1 MNKVKKRTMGVA
13 LFLGTGAAALGV
25 GAGTASAD
33 EGVPAEV
40 TVQPEATVSQ
50 RIVNAAWEQYREQ
63 NPGTYYSGGQY
74 QAWCANFVSWVLNNA
89 GTPLHSPN
97 GGWRVPAVQTLNGIF
112 SSQGKLE
119 RPGSYMPKP
128 GDVVLFGNNHT
139 SLVAESDPSTG
150 TITTIGGNESN
161 KVSVQRLSATGS
173 GITGYGRVADD
184 TPPPAPEAVPVVN
197 DVPAPDPFAPPAPET
212 VPVMNE
218 APAPYPFAPPA
229 PEATTVVNADIAPPP
244 PPVDMFAP
252 PAPEATPLVNPDS
265 APPVDMFAPPAPEV
279 VPVLNEVPPPSPAPE
294 IVPAMNDVPPPPPVD
309 APLPAPEIVPVEVN
323 VPVVDA
329 PFNGPV

>member
-1 MNKVKKRTMGVA
+1 MNKVKKRTMSVA

-33 EGVPAEV
+33 EGVPVEV
-40 TVQPEATVSQ
+40 TVQPEVTVSQ

-184 TPPPAPEAVPVVN
+184 VPPPVPEAVPVVNEDPAQPPFAPPVPETVTAVNEVPAPPPFAPPAPEAVPVMN
-197 DVPAPDPFAPPAPET
+197 EVPLPPVDMLAPPVPEVIPVLAG
-212 VPVMNE
+212 VPPMD
-218 APAPYPFAPPA
+218 PPM
-229 PEATTVVNADIAPPP
+229 DPPP
-244 PPVDMFAP
+244 PPV
-252 PAPEATPLVNPDS
+252 T
-265 APPVDMFAPPAPEV
+265 EV
-279 VPVLNEVPPPSPAPE
+279 
-294 IVPAMNDVPPPPPVD
+294 VPAMNDVPPPPPPVD
-309 APLPAPEIVPVEVN
+309 VPLPSPEIIQVDVN
-323 VPVVDA
+323 VPVENA

>member
-1 MNKVKKRTMGVA
+1 
-13 LFLGTGAAALGV
+13 V

-33 EGVPAEV
+33 DGVPTEV
-40 TVQPEATVSQ
+40 TVQPEVTVSQ
-50 RIVNAAWEQYREQ
+50 RIVSAAWEQYREQ

-184 TPPPAPEAVPVVN
+184 APLPAPEAVPVIN
-197 DVPAPDPFAPPAPET
+197 EVPAPDPFAPPAPET

-218 APAPYPFAPPA
+218 APAPDPFAPPA
-229 PEATTVVNADIAPPP
+229 PEAD
-244 PPVDMFAP
+244 
-252 PAPEATPLVNPDS
+252 PLVNPNP
-265 APPVDMFAPPAPEV
+265 APPVDMFALPAPEV
-279 VPVLNEVPPPSPAPE
+279 VPVLNEVPMDPPPPAPE
-294 IVPAMNDVPPPPPVD
+294 VVPAMNDVPPPPPVD
-309 APLPAPEIVPVEVN
+309 APPPAPEIVP
-323 VPVVDA
+323 VDA

>member
-1 MNKVKKRTMGVA
+1 
-13 LFLGTGAAALGV
+13 LEQEPLGV

-33 EGVPAEV
+33 DGVPTEV
-40 TVQPEATVSQ
+40 TVQPEVTVSQ
-50 RIVNAAWEQYREQ
+50 RIVSAAWEQYREQ

-184 TPPPAPEAVPVVN
+184 APLPAPEAVPVIN
-197 DVPAPDPFAPPAPET
+197 EVPAPDPFAPPAPET

-218 APAPYPFAPPA
+218 APAPDPFAPPA
-229 PEATTVVNADIAPPP
+229 PEAD
-244 PPVDMFAP
+244 
-252 PAPEATPLVNPDS
+252 PLVNPNP
-265 APPVDMFAPPAPEV
+265 APPVDMFALPAPEV
-279 VPVLNEVPPPSPAPE
+279 VPVLNEVPMDPPPPAPE
-294 IVPAMNDVPPPPPVD
+294 VVPAMNDVPPPPPVD
-309 APLPAPEIVPVEVN
+309 APPPAPEIVP
-323 VPVVDA
+323 VDA

>member
-1 MNKVKKRTMGVA
+1 
-13 LFLGTGAAALGV
+13 
-25 GAGTASAD
+25 
-33 EGVPAEV
+33 
-40 TVQPEATVSQ
+40 VSQ
-50 RIVNAAWEQYREQ
+50 RIVSAAWEQYREQ

-184 TPPPAPEAVPVVN
+184 APLPAPEAVPVIN
-197 DVPAPDPFAPPAPET
+197 EVPAPDPFAPPAPET

-218 APAPYPFAPPA
+218 APAPDPFAPPA
-229 PEATTVVNADIAPPP
+229 PEAD
-244 PPVDMFAP
+244 
-252 PAPEATPLVNPDS
+252 PLVNPNP
-265 APPVDMFAPPAPEV
+265 APPVDMFALPAPEV
-279 VPVLNEVPPPSPAPE
+279 VPVLNEVPMDPPPPAPE
-294 IVPAMNDVPPPPPVD
+294 VVPAMNDVPPPPPVD
-309 APLPAPEIVPVEVN
+309 APPPAPEIVP
-323 VPVVDA
+323 VDA